1 MQYIDLSDTATLAER
16 ERMAYISGNTA
27 EAAMLAHIQDTA
39 ETAQDR
45 EEFDSDTWTY
55 ADTAEKAADTLAAI
69 LDYASEGTGY
79 HRGTD
84 YFESL
89 RASKKQDRE
98 DALQEMFE
106 DIRTQLGTIYA
117 ELHRIKDR

>member
-1 MQYIDLSDTATLAER
+1 MQYIDFSDTTSLAER
-16 ERMAYISGNTA
+16 ERLAYIQGDTA
-27 EAAMLAHIQDTA
+27 TAATLAQLQDTA

-55 ADTAEKAADTLAAI
+55 ADTAERAADELAAI
-69 LDYASEGTGY
+69 LDYAAEGTGY

-98 DALQEMFE
+98 DALREMLQ
-106 DIRTQLGTIYA
+106 DIREQLGDIYA
-117 ELHRIKDR
+117 ALHRIKDR